1 MLRKYIKDEY
11 LLTIK
16 YIIMKKPVIKVEVQK
31 QEKKASSRRSFLKLG
46 GLAVVGSSLILY
58 SCAPED
64 EELFSADAKAQG
76 VNNKKVFNLGEGDR
90 AILNYAYILEQLEA
104 AFYSNVVD
112 GNSLSFEAMEGDF
125 QIFNDIYLHEL
136 IHRDFF
142 ELALDSLFNPG
153 QVAPN
158 LEFDFSSVDFTD
170 RDTVLAFSQILED
183 TGVQAYNGAG
193 KLIENEAYLLLAGKI
208 VSVEARHASA
218 IRDLIGEET
227 GDTDNFADEDIT
239 VSLSLGDQV
248 FPEAF
253 DDAVSPKEI
262 LERVAGTGFLQ
273 TRIIANNIPTE

>member
-1 MLRKYIKDEY
+1 MLRKYIKAEF
-11 LLTIK
+11 LLIIK
-16 YIIMKKPVIKVEVQK
+16 YIIMKKPVIKVEVQN
-31 QEKKASSRRSFLKLG
+31 QDRKASSRRSFLKLG

-64 EELFSADAKAQG
+64 EEFLSADAKAQG

-112 GNSLSFEAMEGDF
+112 GNSLSFGAMEGDF
-125 QIFNDIYLHEL
+125 AIFNDIYLHEL

-142 ELALDSLFNPG
+142 ELALDSLFDPG
-153 QVAPN
+153 EVAPN

-170 RDTVLAFSQILED
+170 RDTVLAFSQVLED

-239 VSLSLGDQV
+239 VSLNLGDQV

-253 DDAVSPKEI
+253 DDAVSPKQI